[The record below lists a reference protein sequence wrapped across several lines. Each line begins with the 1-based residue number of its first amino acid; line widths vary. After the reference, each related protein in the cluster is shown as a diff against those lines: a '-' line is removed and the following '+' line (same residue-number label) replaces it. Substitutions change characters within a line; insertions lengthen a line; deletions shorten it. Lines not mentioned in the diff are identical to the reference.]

1 MVKKSTLPS
10 TGSRDDWSAQ
20 IAALDGPKA
29 PSHRKLPLTADR
41 IVQAALDL
49 VQAEGFQ
56 ALTMRRLAA
65 SLDTGAASLYAHV
78 RDKAAL
84 DDLLIGALC
93 MRVVVP
99 APDAVQWTVRFKDVC
114 EQLRDLYLAY
124 PGVSLAA
131 SSAMPRN
138 LNTLRVSEGMLGILL
153 AAGVGAQ
160 PAAWAIDAA
169 LLYVA
174 AYTLENSLRHR
185 TDVSAEET
193 PLDRDEIR
201 ERFKMLPSHYFPH
214 TVAHAEAIT
223 SGEGHQ
229 RFDFT
234 LDLLLKGL
242 GGSDV
247 GG

>member
-1 MVKKSTLPS
+1 MVKKSTFPR

-29 PSHRKLPLTADR
+29 PPPRKPPLTVDR
-41 IVQAALDL
+41 IVRAALDL

-56 ALTMRRLAA
+56 ALTMRRVAA

-99 APDAVQWTVRFKDVC
+99 APDAAQWTAQFKDVC
-114 EQLRDLYLAY
+114 GQLRDLYLAY

-131 SSAMPRN
+131 SSAVPRN
-138 LNTLRVSEGMLGILL
+138 LNTLRVSEGMLAILL
-153 AAGVGAQ
+153 AGDIAAQ
-160 PAAWAIDAA
+160 PSAWAIDAA

-174 AYTLENSLRHR
+174 AYTLENSLRR
-185 TDVSAEET
+185 RANVSAEET
-193 PLDRDEIR
+193 PLDRNEIR
-201 ERFKMLPSHYFPH
+201 ERFKMLPIHHFPH

-223 SGEGHQ
+223 SGEGYQ

-242 GGSDV
+242 GR
-247 GG
+247 